1 MPRLAHHPGASQRL
15 RCRRVF
21 IRGALAGA
29 AHRFEFERVEP
40 GEYSQATLPG
50 AAQVRLEKIFALQ
63 AMQGASPLVCGL
75 RVVAG
80 E

>member
-1 MPRLAHHPGASQRL
+1 M
-15 RCRRVF
+15 F

-80 E
+80 A

>member
-1 MPRLAHHPGASQRL
+1 MPCLVHHSGANQRL
-15 RCRRVF
+15 RCRQVF
-21 IRGALAGA
+21 IRGALAGTA
-29 AHRFEFERVEP
+29 RRFEFERVKP